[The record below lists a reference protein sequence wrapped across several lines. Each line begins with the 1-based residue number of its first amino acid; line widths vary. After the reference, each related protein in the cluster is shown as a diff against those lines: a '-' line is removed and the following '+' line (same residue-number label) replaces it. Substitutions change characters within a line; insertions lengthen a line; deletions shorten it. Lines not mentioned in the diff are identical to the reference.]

1 MIHYYIWKNSNPELE
16 DTLRRVNEERSAAF
30 YAALVSLWK
39 GAVAGLS
46 AVSRLVER
54 AQQRARER
62 AAIHELSALSDR
74 TLSDIGVP
82 RGEIHGIARALSE
95 GVVEPRPV
103 AALRKQA
110 LFAHHDAVLGV
121 TKRPAWLSGVVE
133 GGRSGTTSPVHRR
146 PANPLLEKAEA
157 SCG

>member
-16 DTLRRVNEERSAAF
+16 NLLRRVNEERSAAF
-30 YAALVSLWK
+30 YASLGSLWNV
-39 GAVAGLS
+39 AAAGLS

-54 AQQRARER
+54 ARQRARER
-62 AAIHELSALSDR
+62 TAIQELSALDAR

-82 RGEIHGIARALSE
+82 RGEIPGIARALSE
-95 GVVEPRPV
+95 GVAEPRPV

-110 LFAHHDAVLGV
+110 LSAHQDATFGV
-121 TKRPAWLSGVVE
+121 TNAPAWLNGVVE
-133 GGRSGTTSPVHRR
+133 GGRSGTVNPVRER
-146 PANPLLEKAEA
+146 PANLIAEKAEA